1 MVLLLAQFSD
11 EGSLSPCLKLIHT
24 TTIPI
29 STASITQKYNFPYPG
44 FRLDFLLPSSGSNK
58 KLHNKSVILKPLPS
72 CMHYVMVTWLAVIG
86 LSPPTTL
93 VSRPIQSFHI
103 VEGLQNSVAR
113 GGLQTWNHESSAT
126 GYYVIFS
133 MTSYNRCQKDVTTN
147 LYSGTDKCGVCP
159 SLAI

>member
-1 MVLLLAQFSD
+1 MFNDYYFMVLLLAQFSD

-58 KLHNKSVILKPLPS
+58 KLHNKLVILKPFPS
-72 CMHYVMVTWLAVIG
+72 CMHYVMVTWLALIG
-86 LSPPTTL
+86 LSPPTL

-103 VEGLQNSVAR
+103 EEGLQDSDAR
-113 GGLQTWNHESSAT
+113 GEIQTWNRECSAT
-126 GYYVIFS
+126 GYYEHSPWRHTI
-133 MTSYNRCQKDVTTN
+133 
-147 LYSGTDKCGVCP
+147 
-159 SLAI
+159 AA